1 MAEVCEQDCSSMENK
16 CIVDCGG
23 DIGEFLGEFQ
33 ANFSDKKEGVK
44 EEIPFG
50 MKSGAKIP
58 LIFKNCVFRLC

>member
-1 MAEVCEQDCSSMENK
+1 MNK
-16 CIVDCGG
+16 TVVQWRTNALLIVEEILVSFWGSFRR
-23 DIGEFLGEFQ
+23 ILVI
-33 ANFSDKKEGVK
+33 KKEGVK